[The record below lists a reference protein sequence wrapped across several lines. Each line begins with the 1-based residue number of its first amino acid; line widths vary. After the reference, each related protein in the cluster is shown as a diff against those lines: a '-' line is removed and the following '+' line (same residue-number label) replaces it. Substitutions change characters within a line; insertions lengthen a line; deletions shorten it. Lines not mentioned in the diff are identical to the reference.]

1 MSAAARQVP
10 SSSSGSKVRAAQ
22 FVRAVCDDLDF
33 RNSAD
38 GNLELISQLEKQVK
52 AGRDEIAVSESSC

>member
-1 MSAAARQVP
+1 MI
-10 SSSSGSKVRAAQ
+10 
-22 FVRAVCDDLDF
+22 LDF